1 MLCRMADRKASKAPY
16 QVVARRFRPKGFDEV
31 VGQEAVLQSLRLSL
45 QQQRIPH
52 AFLFAG
58 SRGVGKTTM
67 ARILARCLNC
77 ERGPTPEPCGT
88 CALCQAT
95 LEGTNTDVVE
105 IDAASHNGV
114 EDIRSMRERVGFAA
128 MHSRYKVY
136 ILDEAHMLSRPA
148 WNAFLKTLE
157 EPPPNVVF
165 VLATTELHKV
175 PETIRSRCQVLL
187 FRRIG
192 DDDIVAR
199 LRSIAQRE
207 EIAIDDDV
215 LREIAAGSRG
225 GMRDAETA
233 LERVLPA
240 AREQGQAFDLAA
252 YRELFA
258 RVGQDTAVEVVTAL
272 LRGDAAPALHFARE
286 LQQSGVDEREALG
299 ELVEILR
306 WLLLLLVDGLDSGLV
321 AATGAVR
328 GRLQE
333 LARSA
338 NRSQLEAMI
347 QAGLLGRERLRRL
360 EDRGVV
366 FELTLVRMAQ
376 AGALP
381 ALADLLAEV
390 RGGASMPAGPTSARA
405 AAGAGAPRAGVA
417 APAVP
422 AAAASGPPAAA
433 TPGAGAGDL
442 RARVLAL
449 VADKPPLLM
458 TLEQCR
464 FEGPDAKGRVV
475 VVLETDKKLYRDRLA
490 APGLQQQ
497 VQGLVRQALGQSAP
511 VEFRIVDPQVAS
523 APAAKAATAEPGPTT
538 KRVLEKFGGRV
549 VAVDPDDAQ
558 RGPAAGDGARQPEE
572 AQPEEAPPEETTPEE
587 PGPGS

>member
-1 MLCRMADRKASKAPY
+1 MLCSMADRKALNAPY

-31 VGQEAVLQSLRLSL
+31 VGQDAVLQSLRLSL

-95 LEGTNTDVVE
+95 LDGSNTDVVE
-105 IDAASHNGV
+105 IDAASHNSV

-128 MHSRYKVY
+128 MHSRYRVY
-136 ILDEAHMLSRPA
+136 ILDEAHMLSRQA

-187 FRRIG
+187 FKRIG

-199 LRSIAQRE
+199 LLSIAQRE
-207 EIAIDDDV
+207 GVAIDDLV
-215 LREIAAGSRG
+215 LHEIAAGSRG

-240 AREQGQAFDLAA
+240 AREQGRAFDLAA

-258 RVGQDTAVEVVTAL
+258 RVGQDAAAEVVSSL

-299 ELVEILR
+299 ELVEVLR
-306 WLLLLLVDGLDSGLV
+306 WLLLLVVDGQDSGLV
-321 AATGAVR
+321 AVTGALR
-328 GRLQE
+328 QRLQE
-333 LARSA
+333 LARMA
-338 NRSQLEAMI
+338 NRNQLEAMI

-381 ALADLLAEV
+381 ALSDLLAEV
-390 RGGASMPAGPTSARA
+390 RAGATRAPVPAATPP
-405 AAGAGAPRAGVA
+405 AAGAAARGPGAAQPQS
-417 APAVP
+417 PVP
-422 AAAASGPPAAA
+422 APPV
-433 TPGAGAGDL
+433 PGAAKPEGPAPGL

-449 VADKPPLLM
+449 VADKPTLLM
-458 TLEQCR
+458 TLELCR
-464 FEGPDAKGRVV
+464 FEGPDAAGRVL

-497 VQGLVRQALGQSAP
+497 VRGLVRQASGQNGG
-511 VEFRIVDPQVAS
+511 VEFRIVDPQVAA
-523 APAAKAATAEPGPTT
+523 APSVQAAAVEPGPTT
-538 KRVLEKFGGRV
+538 KRVLEKFGGRI
-549 VAVDPDDAQ
+549 VAVDPDDLT
-558 RGPAAGDGARQPEE
+558 RGPAGSGVVDNARL
-572 AQPEEAPPEETTPEE
+572 PEE
-587 PGPGS
+587 PPEAGT